1 LKAPDFNYIKAS
13 SLEQVFTLLEQLRDE
28 AQILAG
34 GQSLIPMLNLRMAN
48 PKTLIDITGLHDL
61 RDIRQS
67 ADRIIIGA
75 LTTHSEILSSR
86 VIKQFVPLLAQA
98 APHVAHMAI
107 RNSGTIGGSMALA
120 DPAAE
125 YPAVAM
131 ALNAQIVLRGRE
143 GERRVSA
150 EDFFQGLYK
159 TAINPDEVLIAVEF
173 PCYTTNQRTNFTE
186 LARRK
191 GDYAMV
197 GVAVNLSLQGSTV
210 SSARVVFMAIEDKP
224 VIAQNTMRALIN
236 QPLSTFKPQLSHE
249 ILQSLEKDI
258 SPWDDLQ
265 VTGSTKTH
273 LAGVILGRS
282 LHELAGQN
290 V

>member
-1 LKAPDFNYIKAS
+1 MKAPDFNYIKAS

>member
-236 QPLSTFKPQLSHE
+236 QPLSIFKPQLSHE

>member
-1 LKAPDFNYIKAS
+1 MKAPDFNYIKAS

-67 ADRIIIGA
+67 ADRITIGA

-249 ILQSLEKDI
+249 ILQALEKDI